1 MTIRRDVL
9 CVVATAFMFALPVS
23 RTRGDSDPTWAAAF
37 VRRIGNEIVGLVTA
51 SDPPG
56 AREQRL
62 QSFID
67 RVVDVEGTARFC
79 LGRFWRQ
86 ATAAQQQDYVALFH
100 AVLVR
105 AVLSRINSVPQ
116 GHNDVHVTVDRA
128 EAHADS
134 IYVPTT
140 VQRSGSPPFRVTWV
154 ISDDPNNPR
163 IIDVLAEGTSL
174 RITVRSD
181 YYSFLDRHGDNINAL
196 LEALRRQACE
206 TCAPPTG
213 PVGQ

>member
-1 MTIRRDVL
+1 M
-9 CVVATAFMFALPVS
+9 ATAFVSTLPVRRS
-23 RTRGDSDPTWAAAF
+23 WGDSDPSWAATF
-37 VRRIGNEIVGLVTA
+37 VRQIGNEMVALVA
-51 SDPPG
+51 ANDPP
-56 AREQRL
+56 ATRAQRL

-86 ATAAQQQDYVALFH
+86 ATAAQQRDYVALFH

-105 AVLSRINSVPQ
+105 AVLSRISSVPQ
-116 GHNDVHVTVDRA
+116 GGKDVHVTVDRA

-134 IYVPTT
+134 IYVPTS
-140 VQRSGSPPFRVTWV
+140 VQRSGSPPFRVSWV
-154 ISDDPNNPR
+154 VSNDPNNPR
-163 IIDVLAEGTSL
+163 IIDVIAVGTSL

-181 YYSFLDRHGDNINAL
+181 YYSFLDRHGDDINAL

-213 PVGQ
+213 SVGQ

>member
-1 MTIRRDVL
+1 MIIRRDVL
-9 CVVATAFMFALPVS
+9 CVMTTAFVSALPVR
-23 RTRGDSDPTWAAAF
+23 RTWGDTDPAWAAQF
-37 VRRIGNEIVGLVTA
+37 VRQIGNEVVALVA
-51 SDPPG
+51 ANDPPA
-56 AREQRL
+56 ARAQRL

-86 ATAAQQQDYVALFH
+86 ATAAQQRDYVALFH

-105 AVLSRINSVPQ
+105 AVVSRINSVPQ
-116 GHNDVHVTVDRA
+116 GGNDVHVTVDRA

-134 IYVPTT
+134 IHVPTT

-154 ISDDPNNPR
+154 VNDDPNNPR

-181 YYSFLDRHGDNINAL
+181 YYSFLDRHGDDINAL

-206 TCAPPTG
+206 SCPPPTG
-213 PVGQ
+213 SVGQ